1 MAKSKSLRLKPNYG
15 RIVLVILSVVGT
27 YFLLITFLIEF
38 EKTDPKGT
46 ITNYF
51 DAIWYSLVTITTVGY
66 GDFYPVTTPGRLIG
80 YAFIFVSIGIYGFLI
95 GQISSILTMIRE
107 NKKLGFDGTHFE
119 EHAVIIGWNSYG
131 RAVANQLVG
140 VGKKIAVV
148 TDSRNDV
155 DLIREKYPSK
165 LVYTLFADYNNF
177 EFIKK
182 TNIEKSIVV
191 FINLNDDTEKLVYI
205 LNLKKYFNDL
215 KFVVTLDNGDLKGTF
230 NSAGVTY
237 TISKHEISSKLLA
250 SYIFEPDV
258 ALYSEDIMSYPQSD
272 EDFDIKEFKVTI
284 DNPYLG
290 FTYGEA
296 FLDLKKSY
304 NCVLIGLSKPREGGN
319 KLLKNPED
327 NIKIEL
333 GDYLIMIMN
342 AKAEKVLGKTFKIT
356 EGY

>member
-1 MAKSKSLRLKPNYG
+1 M
-15 RIVLVILSVVGT
+15 VLSAYFILIS
-27 YFLLITFLIEF
+27 FLIEI
-38 EKTDPKGT
+38 EKTHPKGT
-46 ITNYF
+46 IITYF

-66 GDFYPVTTPGRLIG
+66 GDFYPVTTEGRLIG
-80 YAFIFVSIGIYGFLI
+80 YAFIFVGVGIYGFLI

-107 NKKLGFDGTHFE
+107 NKKLGFAGTHFE
-119 EHAVIIGWNSYG
+119 DHAVIIGWNSYG
-131 RAVANQLVG
+131 KAVANQLVG

-182 TNIEKSIVV
+182 TNIDKSIIV

-205 LNLKKYFNDL
+205 LNLKKYFTGL

-258 ALYSEDIMSYPQSD
+258 ALYSEDIMSFPQSE
-272 EDFDIKEFKVTI
+272 EDFDIKEFKVTVE
-284 DNPYLG
+284 NPYLG
-290 FTYGEA
+290 VTYGEA
-296 FLDLKKSY
+296 FLDLKKTY
-304 NCVLIGLSKPREGGN
+304 NCVLIGLSKPRKGGN
-319 KLLKNPED
+319 KLLKNPGD
-327 NIKIEL
+327 NVKVEL
-333 GDYLIMIMN
+333 GDYLILIMN
-342 AKAEKVLGKTFKIT
+342 GRAEKNLARMFKIQ